1 MLKLS
6 IMAEAIIHFL
16 FTQKEKT
23 HFVKDHPRHISA
35 KFAIN
40 GFMNNFKMFF
50 WLGPILNLPYGM
62 ALLFILAL
70 ASKET
75 FFTCQQKY
83 VTCQINKDTNS
94 YYTT

>member
-1 MLKLS
+1 MFFIFPWDPMLKLS
-6 IMAEAIIHFL
+6 IMAAAIINFL

-62 ALLFILAL
+62 AL
-70 ASKET
+70 
-75 FFTCQQKY
+75 
-83 VTCQINKDTNS
+83 
-94 YYTT
+94 

>member
-1 MLKLS
+1 MFFIFPWDPMLKLS

-62 ALLFILAL
+62 ALLFILAPT
-70 ASKET
+70 SPG
-75 FFTCQQKY
+75 
-83 VTCQINKDTNS
+83 
-94 YYTT
+94 